1 MGQGFPGGEER
12 NVCGGQVGTQGCGE
26 VFCLAVGG
34 GDNEAERFSGG
45 VAYCGGDVCNER
57 GVGSGDGADEGA
69 GATFSGLRGGGGTD
83 RGPAAELVEGVQEG
97 VQGCLEGLCGS
108 FSGGAHGFS

>member
-12 NVCGGQVGTQGCGE
+12 NVCGGQVGAQGCGE
-26 VFCLAVGG
+26 VFCLTVGG
-34 GDNEAERFSGG
+34 GDDETERFSGG
-45 VAYCGGDVCNER
+45 ITYCSGDVCNER

-69 GATFSGLRGGGGTD
+69 CAAFGGLCGGGGAD
-83 RGPAAELVEGVQEG
+83 CGPAAELVEGVQEG

>member
-12 NVCGGQVGTQGCGE
+12 DVCGGQVGAQGCGE

-34 GDNEAERFSGG
+34 GDDEAERFGG
-45 VAYCGGDVCNER
+45 GIAYCGGDVCNER

-69 GATFSGLRGGGGTD
+69 CAAFGWAVRRRRCGLR
-83 RGPAAELVEGVQEG
+83 PS
-97 VQGCLEGLCGS
+97 C
-108 FSGGAHGFS
+108 